1 MSWLSLL
8 LAAMGLGA
16 FTAALAVMNVGRVG
30 SLGTVFVAAAVLN
43 GLMLVAFALSPEPIV
58 ALAFAFLTGLAGT
71 LMAGMGNNML
81 QATTSD
87 AYRGRVMSLWA
98 LLFIGLMPIGQ
109 LVLGTLGTLLGVH
122 AALAV
127 GGAVAL
133 GSGLYAILRVPALRE
148 WRAPVHADV
157 VAPQATVAVGQP
169 TFR

>member
-1 MSWLSLL
+1 
-8 LAAMGLGA
+8 
-16 FTAALAVMNVGRVG
+16 VMNVGRVR

-43 GLMLVAFALSPEPIV
+43 GLMLIAFALSPQPVV

-133 GSGLYAILRVPALRE
+133 ASGVYAMLRVPALRE
-148 WRAPVHADV
+148 WRAPVHAGV
-157 VAPQATVAVGQP
+157 VAPATTVAVGQP